1 MNMNSGSM
9 SMSMDSMSSMH
20 GHSSMSSMGGMSS
33 KSSSMSMPMST
44 GSSMSMSGSMSMPR
58 STSSSMPMSGSM
70 SMSGNMPMSTGM
82 DMGGSNMMMNSW
94 LTPTY
99 RDYPVLFKGLTA
111 NSSGKQFGIFLLIVV
126 TAFVY
131 KFLNYLSWCL
141 EVHWFKNWS
150 KSDAQQ
156 ESRDAM
162 SQGDEISGPLPKMP
176 NFMFDLFCPSW
187 MDLFHDFIRAILT
200 FCSTMLI
207 YMLMLVA
214 MTFVI
219 TYVFAVITGLTLAEV
234 FFNRCKICTLRRWEV
249 QRQIQSARTCPG
261 SGNCKCGR
269 HASSPDAPLDSGA
282 TPAEG
287 DKLEQTR
294 THVGE
299 TDSTTEENDNDPA
312 DCCCT
317 NGEGNAKREQEAE
330 THLENEISENAR
342 WNEQAG
348 TMDAN
353 LLPAEK
359 FRQ

>member
-9 SMSMDSMSSMH
+9 GMSSMSMSSMSGMH
-20 GHSSMSSMGGMSS
+20 KHHTMSGMSHMD
-33 KSSSMSMPMST
+33 SSMSMP
-44 GSSMSMSGSMSMPR
+44 SSA
-58 STSSSMPMSGSM
+58 SSSMPMSGSM
-70 SMSGNMPMSTGM
+70 SMSSSMPMPTGM
-82 DMGGSNMMMNSW
+82 DMGSHKMMNSW

-99 RDYPVLFKGLTA
+99 QDYPVLFKGLHA

-150 KSDAQQ
+150 KSDAPQ
-156 ESRDAM
+156 ESKDVM
-162 SQGDEISGPLPKMP
+162 SQGDEALGSLPKMP

-214 MTFVI
+214 MTYVL
-219 TYVFAVITGLTLAEV
+219 TYVFAVITGLALAEV
-234 FFNRCKICTLRRWEV
+234 FFNRCKICTLRRWEI
-249 QRQIQSARTCPG
+249 QRQIKSARTCPG
-261 SGNCKCGR
+261 YGNCKCGR
-269 HASSPDAPLDSGA
+269 HADSA
-282 TPAEG
+282 VPSTSNEG
-287 DKLEQTR
+287 EKLAQTQ

-299 TDSTTEENDNDPA
+299 SDSTKEENNDN
-312 DCCCT
+312 CCCT
-317 NGEGNAKREQEAE
+317 NGEGITKRENEAE
-330 THLENEISENAR
+330 TQLENEISENAR

-348 TMDAN
+348 NMDAN

-359 FRQ
+359 FR

>member
-1 MNMNSGSM
+1 MNSE

-20 GHSSMSSMGGMSS
+20 PHSSMSDMSG
-33 KSSSMSMPMST
+33 SMSMPMST
-44 GSSMSMSGSMSMPR
+44 SSGMSMSKGMSMPT
-58 STSSSMPMSGSM
+58 SASSSMPMSGSK

-82 DMGGSNMMMNSW
+82 DMGGGKMMMNSW

-99 RDYPVLFKGLTA
+99 HNYPVLFKGLTA

-156 ESRDAM
+156 ESRDVL
-162 SQGDEISGPLPKMP
+162 SQSDEISGSLPKMP

-214 MTFVI
+214 MSFVI

-234 FFNRCKICTLRRWEV
+234 FFNRCKICTLRRWEI

-269 HASSPDAPLDSGA
+269 HANSLDAPLDSNE

-287 DKLEQTR
+287 DKLEQTQ

-299 TDSTTEENDNDPA
+299 TDSTTEENDNNAPN
-312 DCCCT
+312 CCCT
-317 NGEGNAKREQEAE
+317 DDKGRTKREQEAE
-330 THLENEISENAR
+330 AHLETEISENAR

-348 TMDAN
+348 NMDAN